1 MGIKGLW
8 KYLRDRH
15 PEVFEPVADLAAAYA
30 GQRFAIDTA
39 LFTFRTGGEPLVP
52 YFLRQ
57 AARLQ
62 NQGITPVYLF
72 DGPKSALKAHE
83 HERRHEAMRQAQAL
97 HAQRGAIIA
106 ELTAAGD
113 DSVAAAQRLMSD
125 GAAAVPQDVRKLL
138 AQSEAADTA
147 DTADTTATAAMAV
160 TTVTAGLAIDMASVV
175 GLITERFERDERRYQ
190 EGIGATD
197 TQLRELMGAFDAH
210 GIAFI
215 IARGE
220 AEHCGAQLL
229 ENNEVDVLVSDDSD
243 AFAFGARVLLRNLNR
258 DGRDGD
264 LIVRLDRVLEAM
276 QITRHQLIDIGILCG
291 CDFTESNGLPSV
303 GPVGAV
309 AAIREFGT
317 IEAFLASPKGR
328 AKLAQIRRKTPE
340 FSMEQFAFADAR
352 AMFLDRTPQKVY
364 ASRALDPLAG
374 PTPFYQRKTALDLT
388 DTPVPSSE
396 PECTAEAPATVPA
409 AAVESVAVAAVE
421 SVAVTEPVTEPVANA
436 GEETASTTAGEESQT
451 VNAASAGSAG
461 DESPTVR
468 ATSAASAATV
478 ASAVS
483 AANDEGPPAKR
494 VCA

>member
-1 MGIKGLW
+1 
-8 KYLRDRH
+8 
-15 PEVFEPVADLAAAYA
+15 
-30 GQRFAIDTA
+30 
-39 LFTFRTGGEPLVP
+39 
-52 YFLRQ
+52 
-57 AARLQ
+57 
-62 NQGITPVYLF
+62 
-72 DGPKSALKAHE
+72 
-83 HERRHEAMRQAQAL
+83 
-97 HAQRGAIIA
+97 
-106 ELTAAGD
+106 
-113 DSVAAAQRLMSD
+113 
-125 GAAAVPQDVRKLL
+125 
-138 AQSEAADTA
+138 
-147 DTADTTATAAMAV
+147 MAV
-160 TTVTAGLAIDMASVV
+160 TTVTAGMAIDMASVV

-190 EGIGATD
+190 ECIGATD
-197 TQLRELMGAFDAH
+197 TQLRELMEAFDAH

-229 ENNEVDVLVSDDSD
+229 ENNEADVLVSDDSD

-264 LIVRLDRVLEAM
+264 LIVRLERVLEAM

-374 PTPFYQRKTALDLT
+374 PTPFYQRKTAFALT

-396 PECTAEAPATVPA
+396 PECTAEAPAAVPA
-409 AAVESVAVAAVE
+409 AAVESVAVTVVDPVAEPVAE
-421 SVAVTEPVTEPVANA
+421 SVVEPVTEPVTEPVGNA
-436 GEETASTTAGEESQT
+436 GEETASTTVGEESQT
-451 VNAASAGSAG
+451 VDPASARSAG
-461 DESPTVR
+461 DESPTTR
-468 ATSAASAATV
+468 A
-478 ASAVS
+478 AVSTS
-483 AANDEGPPAKR
+483 AANDGGPPAKR